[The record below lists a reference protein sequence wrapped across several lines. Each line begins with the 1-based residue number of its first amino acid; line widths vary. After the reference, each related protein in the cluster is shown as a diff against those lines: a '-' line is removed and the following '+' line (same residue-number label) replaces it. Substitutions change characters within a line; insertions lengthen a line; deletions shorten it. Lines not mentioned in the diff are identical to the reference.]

1 MKILL
6 PPSEKKNEPK
16 TLKVIKWSALS
27 FQADL
32 TATRTAVLKRH
43 KEIDLVHCDVA
54 SNIYRGVLY
63 NALDYASL
71 STAAQVRAN
80 DSILI
85 ISAAFGAIRLT
96 DAIPY
101 YKFKIDAAT
110 WKKPLSIA
118 LAGVDDELVV
128 DCRSSSYSTV
138 WTPNPLNTVG
148 IRVFKKVAGQLKVIT
163 HMSKLTRGE
172 VTRYLVSQAKNP
184 QTPQELHK
192 LLSKEFN
199 CRLIEAEGKKSWFI
213 DVIT

>member
-16 TLKVIKWSALS
+16 TLKAIKWNDLS

-128 DCRSSSYSTV
+128 DCRSSTYSTV
-138 WTPNPLNTVG
+138 WTPNPINTVG
-148 IRVFKKVAGQLKVIT
+148 IRVFKKVGSQLKVIT

-172 VTRYLVSQAKNP
+172 VTRYLVLQAKNP
-184 QTPQELHK
+184 RTPQELHK
-192 LLSKEFN
+192 LLSEEFN
-199 CRLIEAEGKKSWFI
+199 CRLIAPGGKNSWFI
-213 DVIT
+213 DVII

>member
-16 TLKVIKWSALS
+16 TLKAIKWSALS

-128 DCRSSSYSTV
+128 DCRSSTYSTV
-138 WTPNPLNTVG
+138 WTPNPINTVG
-148 IRVFKKVAGQLKVIT
+148 IRVFKKVDSQLKVIT

-172 VTRYLVSQAKNP
+172 VTRYLVLQAKNP
-184 QTPQELHK
+184 RTPQELHK
-192 LLSKEFN
+192 LLSEEFN
-199 CRLIEAEGKKSWFI
+199 CRLIAPGGKSSWFI
-213 DVIT
+213 DVII

>member
-6 PPSEKKNEPK
+6 PPSENKNEPEQRK
-16 TLKVIKWSALS
+16 DLKMNTLS

-32 TATRTAVLKRH
+32 TATRTAVLKKH
-43 KEIDLVHCDVA
+43 KEIDLSYCDVA
-54 SNIYRGVLY
+54 SKIYSGVLY
-63 NALDYASL
+63 NALDYTSL
-71 STAAQVRAN
+71 STVAQARAN
-80 DSILI
+80 SSIVI
-85 ISAAFGAIRLT
+85 ISAAFGALRLT
-96 DAIPY
+96 DVIPY
-101 YKFKIDAAT
+101 YKFKIDPAT

-118 LAGVDDELVV
+118 LFGLDNELVI
-128 DCRSSSYSTV
+128 DCRSSTYATV
-138 WTPNPLNTVG
+138 WTPDPSKTVG

-184 QTPQELHK
+184 QTPHDLHK

-199 CRLIEAEGKKSWFI
+199 CRLIEPEGKKSWFI